1 MLFRVFRETRGYTTS
16 NLITTEGLM
25 TWSSE
30 VFRKILKSCRGM
42 KKLQKPKT
50 YRVLCVVFRSLKKT
64 RKKCVYFVHSCL
76 HFLQL
81 FSFAYTTSKP
91 SHHNHSIIPLSN
103 HHTIIMLKSIELRNI
118 YIFLYIKLTKSI
130 YTCESE
136 NSSAYSDRRRSIQSR
151 TLDVW
156 RRQIGWFPVR
166 TKVERLVRDRGLGS
180 DSPHPYPID
189 TTLDY
194 SP

>member
-1 MLFRVFRETRGYTTS
+1 MLFRVFRDTRGYTTS

-64 RKKCVYFVHSCL
+64 RKSMCA
-76 HFLQL
+76 
-81 FSFAYTTSKP
+81 SFTTVCNSSLTYTTCKP

-103 HHTIIMLKSIELRNI
+103 HHTIIILKSFELRNI
-118 YIFLYIKLTKSI
+118 YIYIQLPI
-130 YTCESE
+130 YQR
-136 NSSAYSDRRRSIQSR
+136 YSLRSTRVYR
-151 TLDVW
+151 T
-156 RRQIGWFPVR
+156 
-166 TKVERLVRDRGLGS
+166 
-180 DSPHPYPID
+180 PYF
-189 TTLDY
+189 
-194 SP
+194 